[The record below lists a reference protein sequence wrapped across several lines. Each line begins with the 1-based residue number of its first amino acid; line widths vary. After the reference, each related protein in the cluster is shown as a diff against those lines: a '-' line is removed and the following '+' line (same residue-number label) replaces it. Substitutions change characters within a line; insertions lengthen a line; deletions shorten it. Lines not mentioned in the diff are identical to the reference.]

1 MKLKKEGQKDWNG
14 DNLIFVDS
22 SYLIA
27 LIVEKDQ
34 WHDDAVKLLEKLKYE
49 DKIITE
55 AMIIESLNLIGSCH
69 GGKVGYLTFK
79 YIKDNFTIFKSET
92 LLEESL
98 RYYLKFDG
106 TLSLAD
112 CTAIHTMKENNIYE
126 ILSFD
131 DDFDKVEGIVRVC

>member
-1 MKLKKEGQKDWNG
+1 M
-14 DNLIFVDS
+14 IFVDS

-34 WHDDAVKLLEKLKYE
+34 WHNDAIKLLEKLKSE

-69 GGKVGYLTFK
+69 GGRVGYLAFK
-79 YIKDNFTIFKSET
+79 YIKDNFTIFKSDT
-92 LLEESL
+92 LIEESL
-98 RYYLKFDG
+98 RYYLQFDG

-112 CTAIHTMKENNIYE
+112 CTAIHTMKENDIHE

-131 DDFDKVEGIVRVC
+131 DDFDKVNGIIRIC

>member
-1 MKLKKEGQKDWNG
+1 M
-14 DNLIFVDS
+14 IFVDA

-34 WHDDAVKLLEKLKYE
+34 WHSDAVRLLEKLKSE

-55 AMIIESLNLIGSCH
+55 PMIIESLNLIGSCH
-69 GGKVGYLTFK
+69 GGKVGMMTFK
-79 YIKDNFTIFKSET
+79 YIKDNFTIFKSDT
-92 LLEESL
+92 LLDESL

-112 CTAIHTMKENNIYE
+112 CTAIHTMKENNIQE

-131 DDFDKVEGIVRVC
+131 DDFDKVEGILRIY

>member
-1 MKLKKEGQKDWNG
+1 M
-14 DNLIFVDS
+14 IFVDA

-27 LIVEKDQ
+27 LIVEKDK
-34 WHDDAVKLLEKLKYE
+34 WHDNAVKLLEKLKSE

-69 GGKVGYLTFK
+69 GGKVGYMTFK
-79 YIKDNFTIFKSET
+79 YIKDNFTIFKSDT

-106 TLSLAD
+106 KLSLAD

-131 DDFDKVEGIVRVC
+131 NDFDKVDGILRVC

>member
-1 MKLKKEGQKDWNG
+1 M
-14 DNLIFVDS
+14 IFVDS

>member
-1 MKLKKEGQKDWNG
+1 M
-14 DNLIFVDS
+14 IFIDA
-22 SYLIA
+22 SYIIA

-34 WHDDAVKLLEKLKYE
+34 WHNDAVRLLEKLKSE

-55 AMIIESLNLIGSCH
+55 PMIIESLNLIGSCH
-69 GGKVGYLTFK
+69 GGKVGVKVFK
-79 YIKDNFTIFKSET
+79 YIKDNFTIFKSNT

-112 CTAIHTMKENNIYE
+112 CTAIHTMKENNIIE

-131 DDFDKVEGIVRVC
+131 DDFDKVDGILRIC

>member
-1 MKLKKEGQKDWNG
+1 M
-14 DNLIFVDS
+14 IFIDS

-34 WHDDAVKLLEKLKYE
+34 WHDDAIKLLEKIKSE

-112 CTAIHTMKENNIYE
+112 CTAIHTMKENKIYE

>member
-1 MKLKKEGQKDWNG
+1 M
-14 DNLIFVDS
+14 LIFVDA
-22 SYLIA
+22 SYIIA
-27 LIVEKDQ
+27 LIIEKDQ
-34 WHDDAVKLLEKLKYE
+34 WHEDAIKLLDRLKSE

-55 AMIIESLNLIGSCH
+55 AMIIESINLIGSCH
-69 GGKVGYLTFK
+69 GGKVGYMTFK

-112 CTAIHTMKENNIYE
+112 CTAIHAMKENQIYE

-131 DDFDKVEGIVRVC
+131 DDFDKVDGILRVH

>member
-1 MKLKKEGQKDWNG
+1 M
-14 DNLIFVDS
+14 IFVDA

-34 WHDDAVKLLEKLKYE
+34 WHNDAIKLLDKLKSD

-69 GGKVGYLTFK
+69 GGKVGYMAFK
-79 YIKDNFTIFKSET
+79 YIKDNFTIFKSDT

-112 CTAIHTMKENNIYE
+112 CTAIHTMKENNIHE

-131 DDFDKVEGIVRVC
+131 DDFDKVDGIIRVC

>member
-1 MKLKKEGQKDWNG
+1 M
-14 DNLIFVDS
+14 IFVDA
-22 SYLIA
+22 SYIIA

-34 WHDDAVKLLEKLKYE
+34 WHEDAVKLMEKLKSE
-49 DKIITE
+49 EKIITE
-55 AMIIESLNLIGSCH
+55 TMIIESLNLIGSCQ
-69 GGKVGYLTFK
+69 GGKIGYLTFK
-79 YIKDNFTIFKSET
+79 YIKDNFIIFKSDT

-98 RYYLKFDG
+98 RYYLQFDG

-131 DDFDKVEGIVRVC
+131 DDFDKVNGIVRVC

>member
-1 MKLKKEGQKDWNG
+1 M
-14 DNLIFVDS
+14 IFVDA
-22 SYLIA
+22 SYIIA
-27 LIVEKDQ
+27 LIIEKDQ
-34 WHDDAVKLLEKLKYE
+34 WHEDAIKLLDKLKSE

-55 AMIIESLNLIGSCH
+55 AMIIESINLIGSCH
-69 GGKVGYLTFK
+69 GGKVGYMTFK

-112 CTAIHTMKENNIYE
+112 CTAIHAMKENQIYE

-131 DDFDKVEGIVRVC
+131 DDFDKVDGIIRLH

>member
-1 MKLKKEGQKDWNG
+1 M
-14 DNLIFVDS
+14 IFVDA
-22 SYLIA
+22 SYIIA

-34 WHDDAVKLLEKLKYE
+34 WHNDAVRLLEKLKSE

-55 AMIIESLNLIGSCH
+55 PMIIESLNLIGSCH
-69 GGKVGYLTFK
+69 GGKVGVKVFK
-79 YIKDNFTIFKSET
+79 YIKDNFTIFKSNT

-112 CTAIHTMKENNIYE
+112 CTAIHTMKENNIIE

-131 DDFDKVEGIVRVC
+131 DDFDKVDGILRVC

>member
-1 MKLKKEGQKDWNG
+1 M
-14 DNLIFVDS
+14 IFVDS

-34 WHDDAVKLLEKLKYE
+34 WHEDAVKLLDRLKSE

-55 AMIIESLNLIGSCH
+55 PMIIESLNLIGSCH
-69 GGKVGYLTFK
+69 GGKVGYMTFK
-79 YIKDNFTIFKSET
+79 YIKDNFTIFKSDT

-98 RYYLKFDG
+98 RYYLQFNG

-112 CTAIHTMKENNIYE
+112 CTAIHAMKENNIHE

-131 DDFDKVEGIVRVC
+131 DDFDKVDGILRIQ

>member
-1 MKLKKEGQKDWNG
+1 MP
-14 DNLIFVDS
+14 LIFVDA
-22 SYLIA
+22 SYIIA

-34 WHDDAVKLLEKLKYE
+34 WHADALKLLEKLKSE

-55 AMIIESLNLIGSCH
+55 ALIIESLNLIGRCH

-79 YIKDNFTIFKSET
+79 YIKDNFTIFKSDT
-92 LLEESL
+92 LLEESI
-98 RYYLKFDG
+98 RYYLMYDG

-112 CTAIHTMKENNIYE
+112 CTAIHAMKENGIHE

-131 DDFDKVEGIVRVC
+131 DDFDKVDGIIRIC

>member
-1 MKLKKEGQKDWNG
+1 M
-14 DNLIFVDS
+14 IFVDA
-22 SYLIA
+22 SYIIA
-27 LIVEKDQ
+27 LIIEKDQ
-34 WHDDAVKLLEKLKYE
+34 WHEDAIKLLGRLKSE
-49 DKIITE
+49 EKIITE
-55 AMIIESLNLIGSCH
+55 AMIIESINLIGSCH
-69 GGKVGYLTFK
+69 GGKVGYMTFK

-112 CTAIHTMKENNIYE
+112 CTAIHAMKENQIYE

-131 DDFDKVEGIVRVC
+131 DDFDKVDGILRLH

>member
-1 MKLKKEGQKDWNG
+1 MA
-14 DNLIFVDS
+14 IFVDA
-22 SYLIA
+22 SYIIA

-34 WHDDAVKLLEKLKYE
+34 WHENAVELLGKLKSE

-79 YIKDNFTIFKSET
+79 YIKDNFIIFKSDS
-92 LLEESL
+92 LLDESL

-112 CTAIHTMKENNIYE
+112 CTAIHTMKENEIYE

-131 DDFDKVEGIVRVC
+131 DDFDKVDGIIRIS

>member
-1 MKLKKEGQKDWNG
+1 M
-14 DNLIFVDS
+14 IFVDA
-22 SYLIA
+22 SYIIA
-27 LIVEKDQ
+27 KKKKKDQ
-34 WHDDAVKLLEKLKYE
+34 WHEDAIKLLGRLKSE
-49 DKIITE
+49 EKIITE
-55 AMIIESLNLIGSCH
+55 AMIIESINLIGSCH
-69 GGKVGYLTFK
+69 GGKVGYMTFK

-112 CTAIHTMKENNIYE
+112 CTAIHAMKENQIYE

-131 DDFDKVEGIVRVC
+131 DDFDKVDGILRLH

>member
-1 MKLKKEGQKDWNG
+1 M
-14 DNLIFVDS
+14 IFVDS

-34 WHDDAVKLLEKLKYE
+34 WHNDAIKLLEKLKSE

-69 GGKVGYLTFK
+69 GGKVGYLAFK
-79 YIKDNFTIFKSET
+79 YIKDNFTIFKSAT
-92 LLEESL
+92 LIEESL
-98 RYYLKFDG
+98 RYYLQFDG

-112 CTAIHTMKENNIYE
+112 CTAIHTMKENDIHE

-131 DDFDKVEGIVRVC
+131 DDFDKVNGIIRIC

>member
-1 MKLKKEGQKDWNG
+1 MLDRLK
-14 DNLIFVDS
+14 S
-22 SYLIA
+22 
-27 LIVEKDQ
+27 
-34 WHDDAVKLLEKLKYE
+34 E

-55 AMIIESLNLIGSCH
+55 AMIIESINLIGSCH
-69 GGKVGYLTFK
+69 CGKVGYMTFK

-106 TLSLAD
+106 TFSLAD
-112 CTAIHTMKENNIYE
+112 CTAIHAMKENQIYE

-131 DDFDKVEGIVRVC
+131 DDFDKVDGILRLH

>member
-1 MKLKKEGQKDWNG
+1 M
-14 DNLIFVDS
+14 IFVDA
-22 SYLIA
+22 SYIIA

-34 WHDDAVKLLEKLKYE
+34 WHEKALELLPKLKSE
-49 DKIITE
+49 EKIITE

-79 YIKDNFTIFKSET
+79 YIKDNFNIFKSET
-92 LLEESL
+92 LLDESL
-98 RYYLKFDG
+98 NYYLKFDG

-112 CTAIHTMKENNIYE
+112 CTAIHTMKENNVYE

-131 DDFDKVEGIVRVC
+131 DDFDKVNGILRVH

>member
-1 MKLKKEGQKDWNG
+1 M
-14 DNLIFVDS
+14 IFVDA
-22 SYLIA
+22 SYIIA

-34 WHDDAVKLLEKLKYE
+34 WHDDAVGLLEKLKSE

-55 AMIIESLNLIGSCH
+55 PMIIESLNLIGSCH
-69 GGKVGYLTFK
+69 GGNVGVMTFK
-79 YIKDNFTIFKSET
+79 YIRDNFNIFKSDT

-112 CTAIHTMKENNIYE
+112 CTAIHAMKEKGIYE

-131 DDFDKVEGIVRVC
+131 DDFDKVDGIVRVY

>member
-1 MKLKKEGQKDWNG
+1 MSKHN
-14 DNLIFVDS
+14 
-22 SYLIA
+22 
-27 LIVEKDQ
+27 
-34 WHDDAVKLLEKLKYE
+34 DAVRLLEKLKSE

-55 AMIIESLNLIGSCH
+55 PMIIKSLNLIGSFH
-69 GGKVGYLTFK
+69 GGKVGVMAFK
-79 YIKDNFTIFKSET
+79 YIKDNFTIFKSDT

-112 CTAIHTMKENNIYE
+112 CTAIHTMKENSIHE

-131 DDFDKVEGIVRVC
+131 DDFDKVDGIVRVC

>member
-1 MKLKKEGQKDWNG
+1 M
-14 DNLIFVDS
+14 IFVDA
-22 SYLIA
+22 SYIIA
-27 LIVEKDQ
+27 LIIEKDQ
-34 WHDDAVKLLEKLKYE
+34 WHEDAIKLLDKLKSE
-49 DKIITE
+49 EKIITE
-55 AMIIESLNLIGSCH
+55 AMIIESINLIGSCH
-69 GGKVGYLTFK
+69 GGKVGYMTFK

-112 CTAIHTMKENNIYE
+112 CTAIHAMKENQILE

-131 DDFDKVEGIVRVC
+131 DDFDKVDGIIRLH

>member
-1 MKLKKEGQKDWNG
+1 M
-14 DNLIFVDS
+14 IFVDA

-34 WHDDAVKLLEKLKYE
+34 WHNDAVKLLEKLKSE

-79 YIKDNFTIFKSET
+79 YVKDNFTIFKSDT

-112 CTAIHTMKENNIYE
+112 CTAIHTMKENGIHE

-131 DDFDKVEGIVRVC
+131 DDFDKVDGIIRVF

>member
-1 MKLKKEGQKDWNG
+1 M
-14 DNLIFVDS
+14 IFVDA
-22 SYLIA
+22 SYIIA

-34 WHDDAVKLLEKLKYE
+34 WHNDAIKLLDKLKSE
-49 DKIITE
+49 DKLITE
-55 AMIIESLNLIGSCH
+55 AMIIESINLIGSCH
-69 GGKVGYLTFK
+69 GGKVGYKTFK

-112 CTAIHTMKENNIYE
+112 CTAIHTMKENEIYE

-131 DDFDKVEGIVRVC
+131 DDFDKVEGIIRVH

>member
-1 MKLKKEGQKDWNG
+1 M
-14 DNLIFVDS
+14 IFVDS

-34 WHDDAVKLLEKLKYE
+34 WHNDAVRLLEKLKSE

-55 AMIIESLNLIGSCH
+55 AIIIESLNLIGSCH
-69 GGKVGYLTFK
+69 GGKVGYMTFK
-79 YIKDNFTIFKSET
+79 YIKDNFTIFKSDT

-112 CTAIHTMKENNIYE
+112 CTAIHTLKENNMHE

-131 DDFDKVEGIVRVC
+131 DDFDKVDGILRIC

>member
-1 MKLKKEGQKDWNG
+1 
-14 DNLIFVDS
+14 VDA

-34 WHDDAVKLLEKLKYE
+34 WHNDAVNLLEKLKSE

-55 AMIIESLNLIGSCH
+55 AMIIESLNLIGSCL
-69 GGKVGYLTFK
+69 GGKIGYITFK
-79 YIKDNFTIFKSET
+79 YIKDNFTIFKSDT
-92 LLEESL
+92 LIEESL
-98 RYYLKFDG
+98 RFYLKFDG

-112 CTAIHTMKENNIYE
+112 CTAIYTMKENNIHE

-131 DDFDKVEGIVRVC
+131 DDFDKVDGIIRVY